1 MQCYPV
7 PDLQRPLVDKFYRAH
22 RAPIRSKGEA
32 TLWVAK
38 DDEIVGALNL
48 TPMAHGHW
56 LTGVFVAPSRRREGV
71 AGRLINAALG
81 EVEDPVWLFCD
92 PELSGFYQRL
102 GFVETDQ
109 LPAELAGRLT
119 RYRQTKTLIALVR
132 QR

>member
-1 MQCYPV
+1 MQYYPV

-22 RAPIRSKGEA
+22 RSSMRGKGEA

-48 TPMAHGHW
+48 TPIADGHW
-56 LTGVFVAPSRRREGV
+56 LTGVFVAPSRRRAGV
-71 AGRLINAALG
+71 AGRMINAALG
-81 EVEDPVWLFCD
+81 EVEGPVWLFCD

-102 GFVETDQ
+102 GFVATEH
-109 LPAELAGRLT
+109 LSAELTGRLM
-119 RYRQTKTLIALVR
+119 RYRQTKTLIALVH

>member
-22 RAPIRSKGEA
+22 RSSMRGKGEA
-32 TLWVAK
+32 RLWVAK

-48 TPMAHGHW
+48 TPVVGGHW

-71 AGRLINAALG
+71 AGRLIKAALG
-81 EVEDPVWLFCD
+81 EVEGPVWLFCD

-102 GFVETDQ
+102 GFVAAEH
-109 LPAELAGRLT
+109 LPAELNGRLA
-119 RYRQTKTLIALVR
+119 RYRQTKTLIALVQ

>member
-1 MQCYPV
+1 MQYYPV

-22 RAPIRSKGEA
+22 RSSMRGKGEA

-48 TPMAHGHW
+48 TPIADGHW
-56 LTGVFVAPSRRREGV
+56 LTGVFVAPSRRRAGV
-71 AGRLINAALG
+71 AGRMINAALG
-81 EVEDPVWLFCD
+81 EVEGPVWLFCD

-102 GFVETDQ
+102 GFVATEQ
-109 LPAELAGRLT
+109 LPPELAARLT
-119 RYRQTKTLIALVR
+119 RYRQTKTLIALVH